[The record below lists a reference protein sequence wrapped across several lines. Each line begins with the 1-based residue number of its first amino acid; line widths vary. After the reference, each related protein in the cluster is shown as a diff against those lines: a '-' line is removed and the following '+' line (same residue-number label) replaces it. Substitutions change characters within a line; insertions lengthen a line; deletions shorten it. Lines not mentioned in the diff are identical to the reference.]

1 MLRSMTG
8 FGRAEG
14 VVHER
19 KVTVE
24 VRSLNSKQ
32 LDLLVKMP
40 SLYREKEVEVRQSAG
55 ERIVRGKAEVYI
67 GSEQPGGQRRS
78 PVDAA
83 LVRSYYTDLRTLVN
97 DIDPN
102 AQTDLMG
109 LVLRMPEVGNTGREQ
124 LDEAEWLGVQA
135 LVKQA
140 LDAFDAF
147 RTDEGRKLAAD
158 LRQRVAHI
166 SALLTEVEG
175 FDPARM
181 GRTRERLEARMQEL
195 QGNVDRSRLE
205 QELLFYLE
213 KLDINE
219 EKVRLRAHCAYLLET
234 IDRDDQQGRKLGF
247 IAQEMGR
254 EINTIGSKSNDA
266 DMQRRVVLMKD
277 ELEKIKEQVL
287 NAL

>member
-1 MLRSMTG
+1 MTG

-14 VVHER
+14 VVNER

-40 SLYREKEVEVRQSAG
+40 SLYREKEAEVRQAAS
-55 ERIVRGKAEVYI
+55 ERIVRGKCELFI
-67 GSEQPGGQRRS
+67 GSEAPAGQRRS

-83 LVRSYYTDLRTLVN
+83 LVRSYYTSLRSVVQE
-97 DIDPN
+97 IDPA

-109 LVLRMPEVGNTGREQ
+109 LVLRMPEVSNTGREQ
-124 LDEAEWLGVQA
+124 LDDAEWSGVQA
-135 LVKQA
+135 LVEQA

-147 RTDEGRKLAAD
+147 RADEGRKLAAD
-158 LRQRVAHI
+158 LRERAARI
-166 SALLTEVEG
+166 GTLLTEVEG
-175 FDPARM
+175 FDPARL
-181 GRTRERLEARMQEL
+181 GRTRERLEARIQEL
-195 QGNVDRSRLE
+195 QGAADRSRLE
-205 QELLFYLE
+205 QELLFYME

-234 IDRDDQQGRKLGF
+234 IDSDDQQGRKLGF

>member
-1 MLRSMTG
+1 MTG

-14 VVHER
+14 VVNER
-19 KVTVE
+19 KITVE

-32 LDLLVKMP
+32 LDLMVKMP
-40 SLYREKEVEVRQSAG
+40 SAYREKEAEVRQLAG
-55 ERIVRGKAEVYI
+55 ERIVRGKAELYI
-67 GSEQPGGQRRS
+67 GSESSAGQRRS

-83 LVRSYYTDLRTLVN
+83 LVRSYYTGLRALVN
-97 DIDPN
+97 EIDPT

-109 LVLRMPEVGNTGREQ
+109 LVLRMPEVSNTGREQ
-124 LDEAEWLGVQA
+124 LDEQEWAGVHA

-140 LDAFDAF
+140 LDAFDTF
-147 RTDEGRKLAAD
+147 RTDEGRKLAVD
-158 LRQRVAHI
+158 LRQRTDHI
-166 SALLTEVEG
+166 GTLLTEVEG
-175 FDPARM
+175 FDPMRM
-181 GRTRERLEARMQEL
+181 GRTRERLDARIQEL
-195 QGNVDRSRLE
+195 QGSVDRSRLE
-205 QELLFYLE
+205 QELLFYME

-219 EKVRLRAHCAYLLET
+219 EKVRLRAHLAYLVET
-234 IDRDDQQGRKLGF
+234 IEDEQQGRKLGF

>member
-14 VVHER
+14 VVNER

-40 SLYREKEVEVRQSAG
+40 LLYREKEAEVRQLAG
-55 ERIVRGKAEVYI
+55 ERIMRGKAELFI
-67 GSEQPGGQRRS
+67 GSEAPAGQRRS
-78 PVDAA
+78 PVDAN
-83 LVRSYYTDLRTLVN
+83 LVRSYYSDLRALVQE
-97 DIDPN
+97 IDPD

-109 LVLRMPEVGNTGREQ
+109 LVLRMPEVSNTGREQ
-124 LDEAEWLGVQA
+124 LDEAEWLSVQA

-140 LDAFDAF
+140 LDAFDGF
-147 RTDEGRKLAAD
+147 RVEEGRKLAVD
-158 LRQRVAHI
+158 LRQRSAHI
-166 SALLTEVEG
+166 TTLLTEVEG

-195 QGNVDRSRLE
+195 QGAADRSRLE
-205 QELLFYLE
+205 QELLFYME

-219 EKVRLRAHCAYLLET
+219 EKVRLRAHCTYLLET
-234 IDRDDQQGRKLGF
+234 IDTAEQQGRKLGF